1 MSFLP
6 DGAMD
11 KINEACQAFT
21 LKFSG
26 YMLLGF
32 FEVAINAAKAKAEAA
47 KQLNDDP
54 EQLLALP
61 VPNWTVK
68 SGWLTKEG
76 GNYHSWKKRF
86 FVARNAADSF
96 VVE

>member
-1 MSFLP
+1 
-6 DGAMD
+6 MD
-11 KINEACQAFT
+11 KVNEACLAFT
-21 LKFSG
+21 AKFSA

-32 FEVAINAAKAKAEAA
+32 FEVSINAAKLKAEA
-47 KQLNDDP
+47 KSLNDDP
-54 EQLLALP
+54 EQLLTLP
-61 VPNWTVK
+61 VLDWTIK

-86 FVARNAADSF
+86 FVARNQKDSF